1 MTIRHLKI
9 FVEVAE
15 TGKMSTAAKNC
26 YISQP
31 TVSQAIHELE
41 EYYGVLLFERLSK
54 RLYITESGKKL
65 LTYARQTLHSFDQ
78 LEEAKHN
85 DRLVDRLRIGA
96 TVTVGNCLL
105 AEIISKLRLEKPG
118 LELYSQVGNTQQI
131 QEMLLNSS
139 LDIALV
145 EGSITHPDLN
155 CVPVVDDFLVLA
167 CSPEHPFASRHEISF
182 RDLENQDFVLREPGS
197 GTRELFTRSLQPQD
211 IHIKIACEANTPQA
225 IRNMVMYNNLLTV
238 ISIRLIEEEVKTGKI
253 HILRNNTSGWDRNF
267 YLVTHKNKT
276 FTPAMQLLKELSM
289 QYKRPDVPDSISPGL
304 LLP

>member
-65 LTYARQTLHSFDQ
+65 LSYAHQTLHSFDL
-78 LEEAKHN
+78 LEEAMRK
-85 DRLVDRLRIGA
+85 DRMVDRLRIGA
-96 TVTVGNCLL
+96 TITVGNCLL
-105 AEIISKLRLEKPG
+105 AEIVARLQKEKPE
-118 LELYSQVGNTQQI
+118 LELYSQVGNTRNI
-131 QEMLLNSS
+131 LEMILNSS

-145 EGSITHPDLN
+145 EGTVTHPELKYI
-155 CVPVVDDFLVLA
+155 PVVDDFLVLA
-167 CSPEHPFASRHEISF
+167 CSPDHPFAARRNIRFS
-182 RDLENQDFVLREPGS
+182 DLNDQLFVLREPGS
-197 GTRELFTRSLQPQD
+197 GTRDLCTRTLQEKGV
-211 IHIKIACEANTPQA
+211 HIKIACEANTPQA
-225 IRNMVMYNNLLTV
+225 IRNMVMYNSLLTV
-238 ISIRLIEEEVKTGKI
+238 ISIRLIEDEVRKQKI
-253 HILRNNTSGWDRNF
+253 HIFRNSTSGWDRNF
-267 YLVTHKNKT
+267 YLVTHKNKS

-289 QYKRPDVPDSISPGL
+289 NYKRPDVPDRNSCGI